1 MKIKVSDYIA
11 DFFAKNEI
19 TDVFTVTGGGA
30 MHLNDSF
37 GHHPKLHCT
46 YQHHEQA
53 CAMAAEGYTR
63 LSGKTSILCVTTG
76 PGGTNALTGVMG
88 SWLDSIPVFVIS
100 GQEKYI
106 TTIKSSDVPLRQLG
120 FQEFNIIDC
129 AKTMTKYAT
138 MVIDKNSIS
147 YELEKALYIARSGR
161 TGPVWLDIPLDVQAA
176 SVETDELI
184 HFTPKENKIGI
195 ESSDIDFVLSKIKK
209 SKRPVILAGNGIR
222 LGNAVTDFRELVEKL
237 RIPVV
242 TAWNAHDILPDS
254 NKYFCGRPGTIG
266 TRGGNFVVQNAD
278 LLLSIGCR
286 MGLRQIGFAWEQ
298 FAKNAYKIAVDI
310 DYAELNKKTVKNDK
324 KIVCNSK
331 DFINACL
338 NADYSTGAQHS
349 EWLDWC
355 TNINKKYPVVQ
366 SEYYKKQSPVNPYVF
381 FKKLSNHIDENDV
394 TIASNGTACV
404 CALQVIEL
412 KNNQRMFT
420 NAGAS
425 SMGYGLPAAIGAAI
439 YHKDEGHIICLEG
452 DGSIQ
457 MNLQELQTVIHNKFD
472 IKIFWLNNNGYQSI
486 RFSQTGYFKA
496 KERGY
501 CGVDAESG
509 LSFPSAK
516 KIANAYGIKYYKIDS
531 HKDLDKNLKKIM
543 VDKKPCICEVVLDI
557 NQQFAPKSSSKILPD
572 GKMISAPLEDMA
584 PFLPEEELASNMI
597 ANK

>member
-37 GHHPKLHCT
+37 GHHPELHCT

-63 LSGKTSILCVTTG
+63 LSGKTSVLCVTTG

-138 MVIDKNSIS
+138 MVIDKNSIC

-176 SVETDELI
+176 TIETDELK
-184 HFTPKENKIGI
+184 HFIPEEKNVTI
-195 ESSDIDFVLSKIKK
+195 ESSDIEFILSKIKN

-222 LGNAVTDFRELVEKL
+222 LGNAVADFRELVEKL
-237 RIPVV
+237 RLPVV
-242 TAWNAHDILPDS
+242 TAWNAHDILPDN

-298 FAKNAYKIAVDI
+298 FAKNAYKIAVDV
-310 DYAELNKKTVKNDK
+310 DYAELNKKTVKND
-324 KIVCNSK
+324 
-331 DFINACL
+331 
-338 NADYSTGAQHS
+338 
-349 EWLDWC
+349 
-355 TNINKKYPVVQ
+355 NK
-366 SEYYKKQSPVNPYVF
+366 EM
-381 FKKLSNHIDENDV
+381 H
-394 TIASNGTACV
+394 A
-404 CALQVIEL
+404 
-412 KNNQRMFT
+412 
-420 NAGAS
+420 
-425 SMGYGLPAAIGAAI
+425 
-439 YHKDEGHIICLEG
+439 
-452 DGSIQ
+452 
-457 MNLQELQTVIHNKFD
+457 
-472 IKIFWLNNNGYQSI
+472 
-486 RFSQTGYFKA
+486 
-496 KERGY
+496 
-501 CGVDAESG
+501 
-509 LSFPSAK
+509 
-516 KIANAYGIKYYKIDS
+516 
-531 HKDLDKNLKKIM
+531 
-543 VDKKPCICEVVLDI
+543 
-557 NQQFAPKSSSKILPD
+557 
-572 GKMISAPLEDMA
+572 
-584 PFLPEEELASNMI
+584 
-597 ANK
+597 